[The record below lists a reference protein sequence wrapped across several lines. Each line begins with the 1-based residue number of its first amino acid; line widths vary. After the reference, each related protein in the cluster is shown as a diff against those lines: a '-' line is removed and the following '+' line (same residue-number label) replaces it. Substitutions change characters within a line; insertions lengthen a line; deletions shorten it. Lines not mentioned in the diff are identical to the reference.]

1 MNAGPRATILV
12 FCRGY
17 IAEHGVSPSH
27 SEIAEVLGCSK
38 QNVTALLHR
47 MEAEGLLTLDPE
59 RRKFPGR
66 QITLKDAT

>member
-1 MNAGPRATILV
+1 MNGPRYHILEYV
-12 FCRGY
+12 AAY
-17 IAEHGVSPSH
+17 IVERGVSPSH
-27 SEIAEVLGCSK
+27 SEIAKFLGCSK

-66 QITLKDAT
+66 QITLKDST